1 MAMKPTTWIIVALL
15 AAVGILIW
23 LYRGAIKSPSVVHT
37 IHSVVNPSAAKT
49 IDSLQVRLSKS
60 DTRYDSSQ
68 KVIGRLRT
76 ALSRISLKTAS
87 PAALDSLRTVL
98 VPPGPKTDTTYCIDL
113 AEARDL
119 YEIKAREP
127 VKDAMITEYKASAE
141 ALHADLAAVQVGI
154 DSLER
159 LNNKKDSLTRGL
171 EGDVADL
178 KDKLDRPFS
187 VGPHAG
193 WDIRNQPTIGIS
205 VQYSLFRFR
214 LWKKKK

>member
-1 MAMKPTTWIIVALL
+1 MKWYSWIIIVLL

-49 IDSLQVRLSKS
+49 IDSLQVRLSKAH
-60 DTRYDSSQ
+60 TRYDSSQ
-68 KVIGRLRT
+68 KVIGRLKV
-76 ALSRISLKTAS
+76 ALSRISLKSAS
-87 PAALDSLRTVL
+87 PATLDSLRTVL

-113 AEARDL
+113 SEARDL
-119 YEIKAREP
+119 YEIKAKEP
-127 VKDAMITEYKASAE
+127 AKDAMIRGYESALTEING
-141 ALHADLAAVQVGI
+141 ALVDIGVGVDSLKRLNKEKDSTVLATADRMADL
-154 DSLER
+154 E
-159 LNNKKDSLTRGL
+159 
-171 EGDVADL
+171 
-178 KDKLDRPFS
+178 DKLDRPFS

-214 LWKKKK
+214 LWRKKKR